1 MGLCVWTWDAG
12 HGFVT
17 LVAAFVAS
25 LILLL
30 PAAFCIG
37 LIVRYAELLWDAA
50 TWIGDRWRYRRRGVF
65 PARAGMNRS
74 SARFR
79 GRLLPAPGT
88 LSRPARTRMARRRY
102 GPGRGRLRAVP
113 GSPTYRFAR

>member
-1 MGLCVWTWDAG
+1 MSLTLCLWVGLCVWTWDTD

-37 LIVRYAELLWDAA
+37 LIVRYAEL
-50 TWIGDRWRYRRRGVF
+50 IGWYLRKSQNRLQSELESSSLAVSFRMGPSRI
-65 PARAGMNRS
+65 ARQIIHQAS
-74 SARFR
+74 
-79 GRLLPAPGT
+79 
-88 LSRPARTRMARRRY
+88 
-102 GPGRGRLRAVP
+102 
-113 GSPTYRFAR
+113 